1 VEREKVKSRKKRTCS
16 EVSLNS
22 PGESVEAVLKKK
34 RKAMV
39 GRTLCLYSFA
49 VDKVMIKE
57 SYYYYYYY
65 YYYLLQVSS
74 VHFSSCD
81 VNKPSE

>member
-1 VEREKVKSRKKRTCS
+1 M
-16 EVSLNS
+16 SLNS
-22 PGESVEAVLKKK
+22 PGGSVEAVLKKK
-34 RKAMV
+34 RKATV

-57 SYYYYYYY
+57 RYYYYY

>member
-1 VEREKVKSRKKRTCS
+1 
-16 EVSLNS
+16 
-22 PGESVEAVLKKK
+22 
-34 RKAMV
+34 
-39 GRTLCLYSFA
+39 
-49 VDKVMIKE
+49 MIKE

>member
-34 RKAMV
+34 RKATV

-57 SYYYYYYY
+57 RYYYY